1 MAITKMRL
9 MNIITDKQHL
19 EETLLRF
26 STLDNF
32 HPELA
37 NKIVDRVSGLAVLN
51 DANPYADLLS
61 KVSELCAEM
70 NLTLVKKPID
80 SYFINLDEANTMI
93 SKIKAKFDQIHEIK
107 KELETVIEENKM
119 AVIQVKNVSTMEI
132 NFDDLFSCRYLKI
145 RVGRMPKQSVE
156 KLQYYNNRPY
166 IFKEFNKDE
175 HYCWCM
181 YITTLRYEGEVDNI
195 FSSLHFERVR
205 IPDFVHGTPEGAV
218 KELEEDIQKDQE
230 HLDHVIDTEKRFIE
244 ESAARLSELYAK
256 LQCLNQT
263 YEVQKYVVLL
273 GERASISGF
282 VPEEDVENVKQQF
295 ADIANVEVEVRPA
308 HSDSRLTPPT
318 KLKNNWFV
326 RPFEMFVEMYGMP
339 CYEDFDPTPFVALTY
354 CLLFGIMFADVGQ
367 GLALSLIGYIAYKK
381 LNMRLGEVGMRIG
394 IFSAFFG
401 LVFGSVFGNEEVLN
415 PMFHALGFA
424 EKPFEVMDGNF
435 VMPLLICAISI
446 GAVLILISML
456 INITQNIKN
465 KHLGKALFSQNG
477 VAGFVLYGSLL
488 VGVALQMGMGIEV
501 LTLPYILIL
510 IGIPAVLIFMQEPLE
525 RLMEHEAP
533 FPSGFGG
540 FFMEAFFEMFEI
552 CLTFLANTMSY
563 LRVGGFVLSHAGM
576 MLVVSTLMSMVGNA
590 SPIVFVLGNIFVM
603 VLEGMIVGIQV
614 LRLEFYE
621 MFSRYFDGNGI
632 AFKALNNN

>member
-80 SYFINLDEANTMI
+80 SYFINLDETNDMI
-93 SKIKAKFDQIHEIK
+93 NKIKAKFDQIHEIK

-119 AVIQVKNVSTMEI
+119 AVIQVKNVSAMEI

-205 IPDFVHGTPEGAV
+205 IPDFVHGTPEGAI
-218 KELEEDIQKDQE
+218 KELEEDIMKDQE
-230 HLDHVIDTEKRFIE
+230 HLDHVIETEKAFVE
-244 ESAARLSELYAK
+244 ESAARLSELYTK

-282 VPEEDVENVKQQF
+282 VPEEEVEKVKAQF
-295 ADIANVEVEVRPA
+295 ADITNVEVEVRPA

-367 GLALSLIGYIAYKK
+367 GLVLSLIGYIAYKK
-381 LNMRLGEVGMRIG
+381 KNMRLGEVGMRIG

-424 EKPFEVMDGNF
+424 EKPFEVMNGEF

-446 GAVLILISML
+446 GAVLILVSML

-465 KHLGKALFSQNG
+465 KNLGKALFSQNG

-488 VGVALQMGMGIEV
+488 VGVALQMGAGIKV
-501 LTLPYILIL
+501 LTLPYILVL

-525 RLMEHEAP
+525 RLIEHEAP

>member
-326 RPFEMFVEMYGMP
+326 RPFETFVEMYGMP

-590 SPIVFVLGNIFVM
+590 SPVVFVLGNIFVM

>member
-26 STLDNF
+26 TTLDNF

-80 SYFINLDEANTMI
+80 SYFINLDETNNMI
-93 SKIKAKFDQIHEIK
+93 NKIKAKFDQIHEIK

-119 AVIQVKNVSTMEI
+119 AVIQVKNVSAMEI

-205 IPDFVHGTPEGAV
+205 IPDFVHGTPEGAI
-218 KELEEDIQKDQE
+218 KELEEDIKQDQE

-244 ESAARLSELYAK
+244 ESAARLSELYTK

-282 VPEEDVENVKQQF
+282 VPEEDVEKVKHQF
-295 ADIANVEVEVRPA
+295 ANISNVEVEVRPA

-339 CYEDFDPTPFVALTY
+339 RYEDFDPTPFVALTY

-367 GLALSLIGYIAYKK
+367 GLVLSLVGYIAYKK
-381 LNMRLGEVGMRIG
+381 MNMRLGEVGMRIG
-394 IFSAFFG
+394 VFSAFFG

-424 EKPFEVMDGNF
+424 KKPFEVMDGEF

-477 VAGFVLYGSLL
+477 IAGFVLYGSLL
-488 VGVALQMGMGIEV
+488 VGVALQMGAGIEV
-501 LTLPYILIL
+501 LTLPYILVL

-576 MLVVSTLMSMVGNA
+576 MLVVSTLMNMVGNA

>member
-19 EETLLRF
+19 EETLLSF

-80 SYFINLDEANTMI
+80 SYFINLDETNNMI
-93 SKIKAKFDQIHEIK
+93 YKIKAKFDQIHEIK

-119 AVIQVKNVSTMEI
+119 AVIQVKNVSAMEI

-205 IPDFVHGTPEGAV
+205 IPDFVHGTPEGAI
-218 KELEEDIQKDQE
+218 KELEEDIMKDQE
-230 HLDHVIDTEKRFIE
+230 HLNHVIDTEKAFVE
-244 ESAARLSELYAK
+244 ESAARLSELYTK

-282 VPEEDVENVKQQF
+282 VPEEEVEKVKAQF

-367 GLALSLIGYIAYKK
+367 GLLLSLIGYIAYKK
-381 LNMRLGEVGMRIG
+381 KNMRLGEVGMRIG

-401 LVFGSVFGNEEVLN
+401 LVFGSVFGNEEVLD

-424 EKPFEVMDGNF
+424 EKPFEVMADDF

-446 GAVLILISML
+446 GAVLILVSML

-465 KHLGKALFSQNG
+465 KNFGKALFSQNG

-488 VGVALQMGMGIEV
+488 VGVALQMGAGIEV
-501 LTLPYILIL
+501 LTLPYILVL
-510 IGIPAVLIFMQEPLE
+510 IGIHAVLIFMQEPLE
-525 RLMEHEAP
+525 RLIEHEVP

-576 MLVVSTLMSMVGNA
+576 MLVVSTLMNMVGNA
-590 SPIVFVLGNIFVM
+590 SPIVFVLGNLFVM

>member
-19 EETLLRF
+19 EEMLLRF

-70 NLTLVKKPID
+70 DLTLVKKPID
-80 SYFINLDEANTMI
+80 SYFINLDETNKMI
-93 SKIKAKFDQIHEIK
+93 NEIKAKFDQIHEIK
-107 KELETVIEENKM
+107 KELQTVIEENKM
-119 AVIQVKNVSTMEI
+119 AVIQVKNVSAMNI

-145 RVGRMPKQSVE
+145 RVGRMPKQSVD

-166 IFKEFNKDE
+166 IFKEINKDE
-175 HYCWCM
+175 HFCWCM
-181 YITTLRYEGEVDNI
+181 YITTMRYEGEVDNI

-205 IPDFVHGTPEGAV
+205 IPDFVHGTPEGAI
-218 KELEEDIQKDQE
+218 KELEEDMKQDQE
-230 HLDHVIDTEKRFIE
+230 HLDHVIETEKKFVE
-244 ESAARLSELYAK
+244 ESAERLSELYTK

-282 VPEEDVENVKQQF
+282 VPEEDVERVKQQF

-367 GLALSLIGYIAYKK
+367 GLVLSLVGYIAYKK
-381 LNMRLGEVGMRIG
+381 MNMRLGEVGMRIG
-394 IFSAFFG
+394 LFSAFFG
-401 LVFGSVFGNEEVLN
+401 LIFGSVFGNEELLN

-424 EKPFEVMDGNF
+424 EKPFEVMAPSF
-435 VMPLLICAISI
+435 VMPLLISAIAI
-446 GAVLILISML
+446 GAVLILVSML
-456 INITQNIKN
+456 INVTQSLKN
-465 KHLGKALFSQNG
+465 KQLGKALFSQNG
-477 VAGFVLYGSLL
+477 IAGFVLYGSLL
-488 VGVALQMGMGIEV
+488 VGIALQMGAGIQV

-525 RLMEHEAP
+525 RLLEHEKL
-533 FPSGFGG
+533 FPNGFGG

-590 SPIVFVLGNIFVM
+590 SPLVFVLGNIFVM

>member
-295 ADIANVEVEVRPA
+295 ANIANVEVEVRPA

-590 SPIVFVLGNIFVM
+590 SPVVFVLGNIFVM

>member
-80 SYFINLDEANTMI
+80 SYFINLDEANSMI
-93 SKIKAKFDQIHEIK
+93 SKIKEKFDQIHEIK

-145 RVGRMPKQSVE
+145 RVGRMPKQSVD

-195 FSSLHFERVR
+195 FSSLHFDRVR
-205 IPDFVHGTPEGAV
+205 IPDFVHGTPEGAI
-218 KELEEDIQKDQE
+218 KELEEDIKQDQE
-230 HLDHVIDTEKRFIE
+230 HLDHVIDTEKRFVE

-282 VPEEDVENVKQQF
+282 VPEEDVDKVKQQF
-295 ADIANVEVEVRPA
+295 ADIANVEVEIRPA

-354 CLLFGIMFADVGQ
+354 CLLFGLMFADVGQ

-381 LNMRLGEVGMRIG
+381 MNMRLGEVGMRIG
-394 IFSAFFG
+394 VFSAFFG

-424 EKPFEVMDGNF
+424 EKPFEVMDGDF

-465 KHLGKALFSQNG
+465 KHMGKALFSQNG
-477 VAGFVLYGSLL
+477 IAGFVLYGSLL
-488 VGVALQMGMGIEV
+488 VGVALQMGAGIEV

-510 IGIPAVLIFMQEPLE
+510 IGIPAIVIFMQEPLE
-525 RLMEHEAP
+525 RLMEHEAA

>member
-26 STLDNF
+26 TTLDNF

-80 SYFINLDEANTMI
+80 SYFINLDETNNMI
-93 SKIKAKFDQIHEIK
+93 NKIKAKFDQIHEIK

-119 AVIQVKNVSTMEI
+119 AVIQVKNVSAMEI

-205 IPDFVHGTPEGAV
+205 IPDFVHGTPEGAI
-218 KELEEDIQKDQE
+218 KELEEDIKQDQE

-244 ESAARLSELYAK
+244 ESAARLSELYTK

-282 VPEEDVENVKQQF
+282 VPEEDVEKVKHQF
-295 ADIANVEVEVRPA
+295 ANISNVEVEVRPA

-339 CYEDFDPTPFVALTY
+339 RYEEFDPTPFVALTY

-367 GLALSLIGYIAYKK
+367 GLVLSLVGYIAYKK
-381 LNMRLGEVGMRIG
+381 MNMRLGEVGMRIG
-394 IFSAFFG
+394 VFSAFFG

-424 EKPFEVMDGNF
+424 KKPFEVMDGEF

-477 VAGFVLYGSLL
+477 IAGFVLYGSLL
-488 VGVALQMGMGIEV
+488 VGVALQMGAGIEV
-501 LTLPYILIL
+501 LTLPYILVL

-576 MLVVSTLMSMVGNA
+576 MLVVSTLMNMVGNA

>member
-424 EKPFEVMDGNF
+424 EKPFEVMDENF

>member
-80 SYFINLDEANTMI
+80 SYFINLDETNSMI

-107 KELETVIEENKM
+107 KELETVIEENKL
-119 AVIQVKNVSTMEI
+119 AVIQVKNVSAMEI

-145 RVGRMPKQSVE
+145 RVGRMPKQSVD

-205 IPDFVHGTPEGAV
+205 IPDFVHGTPEGAI
-218 KELEEDIQKDQE
+218 KELEEDIKQDQE
-230 HLDHVIDTEKRFIE
+230 HLDHVIDTEKRFIA
-244 ESAARLSELYAK
+244 ESAERLSELYAK

-282 VPEEDVENVKQQF
+282 VPEEDVEKVKQQF
-295 ADIANVEVEVRPA
+295 ADIANVEVEIRPA

-367 GLALSLIGYIAYKK
+367 GLVLSLVGYFAYKK
-381 LNMRLGEVGMRIG
+381 MNMRLGEVGMRIG

-488 VGVALQMGMGIEV
+488 VGVALQMGAGIEV

-525 RLMEHEAP
+525 RLMEHEAA

-590 SPIVFVLGNIFVM
+590 SPVVFVLGNIFVM